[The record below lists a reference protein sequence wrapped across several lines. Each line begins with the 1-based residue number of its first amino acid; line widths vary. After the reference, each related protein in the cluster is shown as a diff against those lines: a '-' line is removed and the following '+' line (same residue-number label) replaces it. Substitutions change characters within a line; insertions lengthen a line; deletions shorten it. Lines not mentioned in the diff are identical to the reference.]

1 MSEAEAL
8 KIVANLMCLAARTA
22 PKTRGVD
29 VILTRVA
36 DEADRARLAD
46 EMERI
51 AQTENQAF
59 FLRDA
64 NNLRAAGACVLV
76 AATAKP
82 AGLKVCGTCGFESCA
97 ACTQAGAVCAFN
109 HIDLGIAAASAN
121 ILCAFRTAIPN
132 ALTHTKNT
140 YGNMILPSCAIAA
153 TRGHTAAVESQA
165 IRPTPAAD
173 TAAST
178 TSSSPNILPASL

>member
-8 KIVANLMCLAARTA
+8 KIVADLMCLAARTA

-46 EMERI
+46 EMQRI

-109 HIDLGIAAASAN
+109 HIDLGIAAASAAGVAALHHADCRIMYSIGMAAQRLRLFGQETVG
-121 ILCAFRTAIPN
+121 ILGIP
-132 ALTHTKNT
+132 L
-140 YGNMILPSCAIAA
+140 SA
-153 TRGHTAAVESQA
+153 TGKSPFFD
-165 IRPTPAAD
+165 RPPPGPNSTPPPGS
-173 TAAST
+173 ASVR
-178 TSSSPNILPASL
+178 